1 MPDEAE
7 DLLRRTQRLRE
18 RIEERRQKTAQ
29 TFEELGWLA
38 GVIRNLRERYRAFRA
53 IAAVLAPL
61 LRPFRLVLGPAWRL
75 CAFLAT
81 YATCNRDASGLRTFA
96 GFSARRLA
104 VSTGVAFS
112 VFVLATAAYAYGT
125 RVRGRFIISNY
136 QLVDVEEDT
145 YQMGGCPKS
154 TPNQIACDP
163 GDNQIMLVH
172 PDWLST
178 LAQALGAHEGV
189 LGIDAF
195 LFDEIAGGI
204 PHQGECELTRYGI
217 YLRPPP
223 LLRLMRGVVKPHV
236 VHVGTCEVYGIR
248 GQER

>member
-1 MPDEAE
+1 MPKEAE

-18 RIEERRQKTAQ
+18 QIEERKRKSAQ

-38 GVIRNLRERYRAFRA
+38 RGIGNLRERYRAVREVLG
-53 IAAVLAPL
+53 VLAPVF
-61 LRPFRLVLGPAWRL
+61 RPFGLVLGPAWRL
-75 CAFLAT
+75 FRFSAL
-81 YATCNRDASGLRTFA
+81 YATCNRDASGVRSFA

-104 VSTGVAFS
+104 ASAGVALAFW
-112 VFVLATAAYAYGT
+112 VLATAAYAYGT
-125 RVRGRFIISNY
+125 RHSGRFIISNY
-136 QLVDVEEDT
+136 QLVDPAEDT
-145 YQMGGCPKS
+145 YQMGGCPK
-154 TPNQIACDP
+154 THPGQIECD
-163 GDNQIMLVH
+163 QRLSEIMLVH
-172 PDWLST
+172 PDWVST
-178 LAQALGAHEGV
+178 LAQALGAREGV

>member
-154 TPNQIACDP
+154 TP
-163 GDNQIMLVH
+163 
-172 PDWLST
+172 DWLST